1 MVEDRRV
8 FGITGDWSTAAP
20 DLGVWYSTAREG
32 GCRFMTAWVREEK
45 KASENRQRDR
55 EAEEIHNH
63 RVASGVTVAREQ
75 VRQV

>member
-1 MVEDRRV
+1 M
-8 FGITGDWSTAAP
+8 FGITEDWSTAAP

-32 GCRFMTAWVREEK
+32 GCRFMSAWVREEE
-45 KASENRQRDR
+45 KASENRQR
-55 EAEEIHNH
+55 EIKAEEIHKH